1 MYRIVG
7 GLVVLLLAW
16 PALADD
22 KPKDKPKETDKQSPA
37 EQYRAL
43 VTEYNQA
50 QQDFFKAYQE
60 AKTQQDKQK
69 VLTEKRPQ
77 PEKYA
82 AKFLVLAE
90 KYPKE
95 PAAVDSLVWIVQNT
109 FAPPNAKDSPR
120 AKAIGLML
128 RDHIESDKLGIVCQ
142 SLGNNWQDQQAE
154 ALLRGILEKSKSD
167 NVKSEAVLALG
178 HLIGEKANVVRQLR
192 DENTAKRYTQFLG
205 KETVEALQKTDLAKL
220 EAQNEQLFKEFAEK
234 YLPLME
240 QVRVDGLI
248 QRFGYSSDK
257 GSETVLRT
265 VLERDKRHDIQG
277 KACLALA
284 ESLKRRAEGMPEA
297 EAKEAEK
304 LQKESESLFER
315 VEKDFSDV
323 KSFRGTLADQA
334 KSQLFELRFLSK
346 GKPAPEIKAEDL
358 DGKEFKLSDYK
369 GKVVLLDFWGNW

>member
-1 MYRIVG
+1 MCRIVA

-22 KPKDKPKETDKQSPA
+22 KPKETDKQSPA

-43 VTEYNQA
+43 AAEYNQA

-82 AKFLVLAE
+82 AKFLALAE
-90 KYPKE
+90 KYPKDT
-95 PAAVDSLVWIVQNT
+95 AAVDSLTWVVQNT
-109 FAPPNAKDSPR
+109 FAPPNAKDHPR
-120 AKAIGLML
+120 AKAIAMLL
-128 RDHIESDKLGIVCQ
+128 RDHMESDRLGSVCQ
-142 SLGNNWQDQQAE
+142 SLGNNWQDRQAE
-154 ALLRGILEKSKSD
+154 SLLRGILEKSKSD
-167 NVKSEAVLALG
+167 NVKSEAVFALAQLVG
-178 HLIGEKANVVRQLR
+178 QKATIARQLK
-192 DENTAKRYTQFLG
+192 DENTAKQYTQFFG

-220 EAQNEQLFKEFAEK
+220 EAENEHLYKEFAEK
-234 YLPLME
+234 YLPLMQ

-248 QRFGYSSDK
+248 QRLGYSSDK

-265 VLERDKRHDIQG
+265 VLEKSKQHDIQG
-277 KACLALA
+277 KAALALA
-284 ESLKRRAEGMPEA
+284 ESLKRRAEGLPDA

-304 LQKESESLFER
+304 LQMESESLFER

-323 KSFRGTLADQA
+323 KSFRGSLADQA